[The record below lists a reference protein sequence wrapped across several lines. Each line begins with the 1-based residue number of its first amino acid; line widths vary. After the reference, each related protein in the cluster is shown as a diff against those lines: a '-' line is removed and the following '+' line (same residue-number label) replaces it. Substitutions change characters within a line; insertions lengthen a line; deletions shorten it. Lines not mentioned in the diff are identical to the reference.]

1 MKLWDYILIV
11 VVTTIF
17 LFYFLY
23 KRYKLQE
30 NDKKILEEKEYQDY
44 LQNLQKKLIMK
55 EIEEESNRVYK
66 LNTHNV
72 QYSLFNPIYDGLHD
86 FISIYELVIH
96 DNLWINEPFHSKFY
110 EFCMIINDND
120 FMIIDPSSKVITMN
134 IRDKYNKV
142 QTSKSYQV
150 FSTKDIIKYV
160 IRYTIADIKSY
171 EKIEAQNLV
180 ISIFILVL
188 KQSVHYLSYDVPQ
201 NIIDKVL
208 EGYEHTQAIRD
219 IVLLIEERDS
229 QFYFIQ
235 ESIYNAFNRVETLA
249 YNDSEVPKSI
259 KIREKQPTKLLQKI

>member
-30 NDKKILEEKEYQDY
+30 NDKKILEEKEHQHY

-150 FSTKDIIKYV
+150 YSSKEIIKNV
-160 IRYTIADIKSY
+160 IRYSITDIKSY
-171 EKIEAQNLV
+171 EKIEAQNLL
-180 ISIFILVL
+180 ISIFIIVL

-208 EGYEHTQAIRD
+208 EGYKHTQAIRD
-219 IVLLIEERDS
+219 IVLLIQKRDS
-229 QFYFIQ
+229 QLYFIQ